1 MAICPADPLRSAFR
15 RVPSRGGGMR
25 STECRSSLD
34 IDIGISTRGGCGV
47 SETPLW
53 LLLHV
58 APIRNEK
65 DVVVLFLMTFKD
77 ITALK
82 QPIEDEMGKGWQRF
96 ERILLMPCLQLRF
109 GFIII
114 IIIITRTLL
123 GL

>member
-1 MAICPADPLRSAFR
+1 MFH
-15 RVPSRGGGMR
+15 
-25 STECRSSLD
+25 
-34 IDIGISTRGGCGV
+34 

-82 QPIEDEMGKGWQRF
+82 QPIEDETGKGAYRQYCSTGIYCWT
-96 ERILLMPCLQLRF
+96 ISGAYLATP
-109 GFIII
+109 
-114 IIIITRTLL
+114 
-123 GL
+123 